1 MVPLHPCSTSS
12 NLFVLLSKGQDFELG
27 LGPKGP
33 NLTQNLTHWQQN
45 KTKYSDSQHCTAHPY
60 LSSVQ
65 VLPGRPVNISINTVR
80 NQREGGDQNS
90 SFEKITINDINIIN
104 KQTNQEEKKKEIV
117 NKYLSSSSRVWYLT
131 FYMHDLSWTPY
142 VVNDMGKFGVKLKR
156 S

>member
-1 MVPLHPCSTSS
+1 MINTLVVRLKIWPI
-12 NLFVLLSKGQDFELG
+12 D
-27 LGPKGP
+27 
-33 NLTQNLTHWQQN
+33 N
-45 KTKYSDSQHCTAHPY
+45 KTKQNTQIHSTVLHTHTC
-60 LSSVQ
+60 Q
-65 VLPGRPVNISINTVR
+65 VSKSFPVDQSIYQSIRSEIRGR
-80 NQREGGDQNS
+80 GGDQNS